1 MAAGKPIVTV
11 PEWLRLLH
19 LYRGGCIQ
27 PVPDPGN
34 PGEVAAYTEARR
46 LLTAGPA
53 PQPSSGDRVAAR
65 VVPWLFPDAEA
76 EVEP

>member
-1 MAAGKPIVTV
+1 MAASQPMVSV
-11 PEWLRLLH
+11 QEWLHLLDM
-19 LYRGGCIQ
+19 YRGGCIQ

-53 PQPSSGDRVAAR
+53 PQPSFGDRVAAR

-76 EVEP
+76 EAEP